1 MRRCKL
7 LLLDEATSSVDYN
20 TDALIQKTIRE
31 EFGDG
36 SCTVITIAH
45 RLRTVMDADKILVM
59 DEGKIGEFDSPERLL
74 QNPNSLLS
82 QLLAADQRSD
92 DRGRSQI
99 LEGQKLHQS
108 RNNSVNTEEIQLMT
122 PGSSEG
128 L

>member
-1 MRRCKL
+1 VRRCKL